1 MLHTKL
7 WIADTSHFYIG
18 SANMD
23 WQSLRQVQGGGRGRR
38 AGTVGGESV
47 IGGAVQGGAAQLEL
61 YVQLDL
67 LNWIVLVKIFSH
79 P

>member
-1 MLHTKL
+1 M
-7 WIADTSHFYIG
+7 
-18 SANMD
+18 
-23 WQSLRQVQGGGRGRR
+23 
-38 AGTVGGESV
+38 GGESV